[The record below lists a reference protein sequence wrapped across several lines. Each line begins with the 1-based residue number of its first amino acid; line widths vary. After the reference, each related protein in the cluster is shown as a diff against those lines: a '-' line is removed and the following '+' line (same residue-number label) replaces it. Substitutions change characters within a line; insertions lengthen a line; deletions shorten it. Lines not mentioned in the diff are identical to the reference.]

1 MAVSRR
7 FFLFGAG
14 ALTTLP
20 FARKAEAFAARRNL
34 PILIPPDKVTETLY
48 ATADGCLY
56 LGRPDWPECPT
67 WAEFF
72 SDHVG
77 ETADQ
82 ALLDSW
88 SIDEG
93 ASLEDYM
100 HASVWEDYVGK
111 HYAPNTL
118 AFHKLRGIQLGDK
131 TQPHH
136 KFGWPKG
143 VEFIEGHHPADA
155 SLFVRTT
162 DLVALSLLQARLTE
176 LGTGIEIEQIDEYIY

>member
-1 MAVSRR
+1 MSISRR

-20 FARKAEAFAARRNL
+20 FARKAEAFVARRNL
-34 PILIPPDKVTETLY
+34 PVLVLPETVTETLY
-48 ATADGCLY
+48 ATPDGYLY
-56 LGRPDWPECPT
+56 LGEPDWPECPT

-77 ETADQ
+77 EAASQDM
-82 ALLDSW
+82 LDRW
-88 SIDEG
+88 SPYEG
-93 ASLEDYM
+93 ASLDDYV
-100 HASVWEDYVGK
+100 HASVWDDYVGK
-111 HYAPNTL
+111 HYTPNTL
-118 AFHKLRGIQLGDK
+118 AFHKLRGIQLGAQI
-131 TQPHH
+131 QPDHR
-136 KFGWPKG
+136 FGWPKG
-143 VEFIEGHHPADA
+143 VEFIEGHHPADP

>member
-1 MAVSRR
+1 MSVSRR

-20 FARKAEAFAARRNL
+20 FARKAEAFVARRNL
-34 PILIPPDKVTETLY
+34 PILIPPDKVTEILY
-48 ATADGCLY
+48 ATDDGYLY
-56 LGRPDWPECPT
+56 LGRPDWPERPT

-88 SIDEG
+88 SIDER

-100 HASVWEDYVGK
+100 HASVWEDFVEK
-111 HYAPNTL
+111 HYTPNTL
-118 AFHKLRGIQLGDK
+118 AFQKLRGIQLGAAS
-131 TQPHH
+131 QPHH

-143 VEFIEGHHPADA
+143 VEFIEGHHPADD

-176 LGTGIEIEQIDEYIY
+176 LGTGIAIEQIEEYTY

>member
-1 MAVSRR
+1 MAISRR

-20 FARKAEAFAARRNL
+20 FARTAEAFAARRNL
-34 PILIPPDKVTETLY
+34 PILIPPEKVTETLY
-48 ATADGCLY
+48 ATPDGYLY
-56 LGRPDWPECPT
+56 LGRPDWPEWPT

-72 SDHVG
+72 SNHVG
-77 ETADQ
+77 ETVDQ
-82 ALLDSW
+82 DSLDRW
-88 SIDEG
+88 SIDEE
-93 ASLEDYM
+93 ASLEDDV

-111 HYAPNTL
+111 HYAPNTR
-118 AFHKLRGIQLGDK
+118 AFQKLRGIQLGAK
-131 TQPHH
+131 TLPHH
-136 KFGWPKG
+136 KCGWPKG

-176 LGTGIEIEQIDEYIY
+176 LGTGIAIEQIEEYIY